1 MGVIKTHFKKLV
13 CMTQKSETSMQ
24 MAYIFQTK
32 NKSQSLYS
40 ITSYTI
46 LWGITMDYFM
56 QNSAM
61 VHTTNL
67 WITAWEQGLS
77 NWLIKKHIVASY
89 FSRSELVWLLFVLY
103 VRLYFQKVQDI
114 LRRRGKNFRTLL
126 QIREIELKVPDA
138 LNSWWTQVSYVV
150 MLAWHKPCSG
160 VQYEILKSQKKVPWI
175 QPLHLA
181 LIC

>member
-67 WITAWEQGLS
+67 
-77 NWLIKKHIVASY
+77 
-89 FSRSELVWLLFVLY
+89 
-103 VRLYFQKVQDI
+103 
-114 LRRRGKNFRTLL
+114 
-126 QIREIELKVPDA
+126 
-138 LNSWWTQVSYVV
+138 
-150 MLAWHKPCSG
+150 
-160 VQYEILKSQKKVPWI
+160 
-175 QPLHLA
+175 
-181 LIC
+181 